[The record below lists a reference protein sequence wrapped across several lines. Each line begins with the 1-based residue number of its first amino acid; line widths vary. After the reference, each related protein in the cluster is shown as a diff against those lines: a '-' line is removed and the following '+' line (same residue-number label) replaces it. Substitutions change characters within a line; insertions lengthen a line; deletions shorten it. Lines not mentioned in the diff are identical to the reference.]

1 MLYLSKSKYC
11 GLWQC
16 PKIAWLKKYK
26 PEKLAFDE
34 STLSRMEAGNEVGD
48 LAMGLF
54 GDFVEVTAYHGDK
67 LDLPQM
73 IAATKAEMEKG
84 TPVICEASFQ
94 YNGLYCAVDILKKE
108 NGGWAIYEV
117 KSSTHND
124 QPVYIADVAY
134 QKYVLEHCGVPV
146 SGLYLVCLDDDYVFD
161 GCLDIHRLFKIT
173 DVAQA
178 AQVEANSIAA
188 NLSIAERLLASEEE
202 PAIDLSVNCKNPYL
216 CGFWPYCSRH
226 IPSPSVFDLYRMP
239 FAKKIEYYG
248 AEDILHVCM
257 KRQLLSDP
265 NRSMTVCLNNRLEV
279 MDIDAFHSPL
289 TEREQELLGA
299 FEGMWFAFP
308 TPFKRGDL
316 VCQKHSLK
324 AWRFPQNACYVL
336 ESIAAWTNREMQE
349 NGFWGNRSDTQ
360 DMDRLHQMLL
370 KDGDVTDMSFSAYS
384 VEDGQIIFDNVG
396 WYLSLER
403 FNGTLTGEQRA
414 LYPLRDLLNGKIRPD
429 MFLDAL
435 RVLRADEETKNTAGI
450 RENLLY
456 HKDMSYISAENAE
469 EEACEK
475 EETL

>member
-1 MLYLSKSKYC
+1 MDIYRFLDSNDIRAHLQSLRYDFTLSEAAF
-11 GLWQC
+11 LVWQC
-16 PKIAWLKKYK
+16 ATAPLSEKHDAWRELIQTMPDCRMERRRNMCEIQSMHGFLQEYIELE
-26 PEKLAFDE
+26 EKLLRDFYRESDAVYFYSVLLKDEHFPDGFSESEKYERAFP
-34 STLSRMEAGNEVGD
+34 TLSD
-48 LAMGLF
+48 CLAA
-54 GDFVEVTAYHGDK
+54 VEKDMCDNV
-67 LDLPQM
+67 
-73 IAATKAEMEKG
+73 
-84 TPVICEASFQ
+84 
-94 YNGLYCAVDILKKE
+94 
-108 NGGWAIYEV
+108 
-117 KSSTHND
+117 
-124 QPVYIADVAY
+124 
-134 QKYVLEHCGVPV
+134 
-146 SGLYLVCLDDDYVFD
+146 
-161 GCLDIHRLFKIT
+161 
-173 DVAQA
+173 
-178 AQVEANSIAA
+178 
-188 NLSIAERLLASEEE
+188 
-202 PAIDLSVNCKNPYL
+202 
-216 CGFWPYCSRH
+216 
-226 IPSPSVFDLYRMP
+226 
-239 FAKKIEYYG
+239 
-248 AEDILHVCM
+248 AEDILHVCI

-265 NRSMTVCLNNRLEV
+265 NRFMTVCLNNRLEV

-289 TEREQELLGA
+289 TKREQELLGA

-349 NGFWGNRSDTQ
+349 SGFLGNYSNTQ

-384 VEDGQIIFDNVG
+384 VEDGKIVFDNVG

-403 FNGTLTGEQRA
+403 FDGTLTGAQRA

>member
-26 PEKLAFDE
+26 PEKLVFDE

-84 TPVICEASFQ
+84 TPVVCEASFQ

-146 SGLYLVCLDDDYVFD
+146 SGLYLVCLDGDYVFD

-178 AQVEANSIAA
+178 AQVEENSIAA

-239 FAKKIEYYG
+239 FAKKIEYYKKREDYLPGSAVRPRHHQPEAG
-248 AEDILHVCM
+248 AA
-257 KRQLLSDP
+257 DP
-265 NRSMTVCLNNRLEV
+265 VRRIRS
-279 MDIDAFHSPL
+279 
-289 TEREQELLGA
+289 
-299 FEGMWFAFP
+299 
-308 TPFKRGDL
+308 
-316 VCQKHSLK
+316 
-324 AWRFPQNACYVL
+324 
-336 ESIAAWTNREMQE
+336 
-349 NGFWGNRSDTQ
+349 GN
-360 DMDRLHQMLL
+360 LC
-370 KDGDVTDMSFSAYS
+370 
-384 VEDGQIIFDNVG
+384 
-396 WYLSLER
+396 
-403 FNGTLTGEQRA
+403 EQRKH
-414 LYPLRDLLNGKIRPD
+414 P
-429 MFLDAL
+429 
-435 RVLRADEETKNTAGI
+435 
-450 RENLLY
+450 
-456 HKDMSYISAENAE
+456 
-469 EEACEK
+469 
-475 EETL
+475 